1 MDAFSGYIYAALW
14 LVIAVYLFFY
24 AFKSHKFLFFLSGYF
39 LFMSGWYLANQL
51 LTDVNLF
58 SGMYSWI
65 FRGIALVVLIISVIV
80 YFYSKKKRLEQGD
93 SSDSE

>member
-14 LVIAVYLFFY
+14 LIIAVYLFFY

-39 LFMSGWYLANQL
+39 LFMSGWYLTNQL
-51 LTDVNLF
+51 LTEVNLF

-65 FRGIALVVLIISVIV
+65 FRGIALVVLIICVLV
-80 YFYSKKKRLEQGD
+80 YFYSKKKRAEQD
-93 SSDSE
+93 ETSQNN